1 MQTEATVLANN
12 FQHCWMLHVASVCTP
27 CCMLLRVVG
36 SCCTKFETGQTFS
49 CEQTDATTPN
59 IVGQQCW
66 ELLRLFAC
74 SLKFV
79 PLSGQNQQLYL
90 LYLYLDFEASN
101 SRGCIAKFS
110 RNRQGDCLCILI
122 RAKPKYGKT
131 VLIDISSD
139 FMQTC
144 PHPLKQHFSKPEQS
158 SSPWQ
163 ASTQMPV
170 WSGLALE
177 QNSGLLS
184 AAGNFNI
191 IFMLIFC
198 YSVLAERFSSL
209 SSSSLLLSL
218 SLSIIFHE
226 ILIMQVLTIGVT
238 LNKNKPAS
246 FAQ

>member
-36 SCCTKFETGQTFS
+36 SCCAKFETGQTFIYV
-49 CEQTDATTPN
+49 QTDATTPN

-122 RAKPKYGKT
+122 RAKPKYGET
-131 VLIDISSD
+131 MLIDISSG

-144 PHPLKQHFSKPEQS
+144 PQPLKQHFRNLNNRHLLGRRQRRCQS
-158 SSPWQ
+158 GQVWVWDK
-163 ASTQMPV
+163 TQV
-170 WSGLALE
+170 
-177 QNSGLLS
+177 
-184 AAGNFNI
+184 
-191 IFMLIFC
+191 
-198 YSVLAERFSSL
+198 SL
-209 SSSSLLLSL
+209 PL
-218 SLSIIFHE
+218 
-226 ILIMQVLTIGVT
+226 
-238 LNKNKPAS
+238 
-246 FAQ
+246 